1 MKDAA
6 ASRRGYSGFAR
17 SIRTTGSVYGNLLAT
32 SFRRSGACFDAME
45 SRCYDGEIRFLERE
59 KPVTL
64 PAALLFGGLLAGTA
78 VCMMTGGG

>member
-1 MKDAA
+1 
-6 ASRRGYSGFAR
+6 
-17 SIRTTGSVYGNLLAT
+17 
-32 SFRRSGACFDAME
+32 ME